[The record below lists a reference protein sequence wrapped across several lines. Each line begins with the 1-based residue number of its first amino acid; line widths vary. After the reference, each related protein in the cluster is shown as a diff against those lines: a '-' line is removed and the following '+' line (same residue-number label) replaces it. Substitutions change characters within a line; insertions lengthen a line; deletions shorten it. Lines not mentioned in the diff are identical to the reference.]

1 MRILAPFGLTLAL
14 LALSAAPAAA
24 QLDSGAAPDFET
36 EWLQHTQKKSSD
48 ALADLRGRVVL
59 VEFWRTW

>member
-24 QLDSGAAPDFET
+24 QLDTGVAHDFET
-36 EWLQHTQKKSSD
+36 EWLQHTQKKCSD
-48 ALADLRGRVVL
+48 ALADLRGLVVL